1 MRVFWFALLMAL
13 VTCSSP
19 QPKEQQMPRSYEK
32 LKYLALGDS
41 YTIGES
47 VPKKARW
54 PVQLA
59 DSLGIKEVTIIA
71 ETGWTTDELD
81 SAIKAEEK
89 SLAPPYDLVSLLIGV
104 NNQYREY
111 NFSQFKIEYPK
122 LLKKAISLAG
132 NNPRNVFVL
141 SIPDYGVTPF
151 AKDKNPEKIA
161 GEINR
166 YNATKKKITKS
177 FGVPFYDITRISKKA
192 AHDSSLVAEDQLHP
206 SEIMYSEWVKL
217 IEKQMKEGSTR

>member
-1 MRVFWFALLMAL
+1 MRIFWFAMLPAL
-13 VTCSSP
+13 VMCSSP

-32 LKYLALGDS
+32 FKFLALGDS
-41 YTIGES
+41 YTIGEK
-47 VPKKARW
+47 VPEKRRW

-59 DSLGIKEVTIIA
+59 DSLGIKEVRIIA

-81 SAIKAEEK
+81 SAIKAEQE

-104 NNQYREY
+104 NNQYRGY
-111 NFSQFKIEYPK
+111 HFSQFEKEYTQ

-132 NNPRNVFVL
+132 NDTANVFVL

-161 GEINR
+161 GEIAR
-166 YNATKKKITKS
+166 YNATKKKITNS
-177 FGVPFYDITRISKKA
+177 FGVSFYDITPISKKA
-192 AHDSSLVAEDQLHP
+192 ANDSSWLTEDQLHP
-206 SEIMYSEWVKL
+206 SAIMYSEWVKL
-217 IEKQMKEGSTR
+217 VKKQMQKTKP